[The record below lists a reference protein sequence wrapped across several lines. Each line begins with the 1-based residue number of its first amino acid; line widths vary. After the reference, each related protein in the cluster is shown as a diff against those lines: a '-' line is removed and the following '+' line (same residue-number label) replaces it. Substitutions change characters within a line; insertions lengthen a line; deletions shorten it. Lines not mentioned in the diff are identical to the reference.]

1 MARRLGTSAVP
12 ASCIHLAS
20 DVSTSRRNGKSTG
33 GRGGGRGVETYR
45 SRSLTKEEEEGDLEF
60 YFPMN
65 GRRLARG
72 SGGGVFKSST

>member
-1 MARRLGTSAVP
+1 M
-12 ASCIHLAS
+12 
-20 DVSTSRRNGKSTG
+20 
-33 GRGGGRGVETYR
+33 ETYR

-72 SGGGVFKSST
+72 SGDGVFESST